1 MKLNS
6 SNPARSTATGTQKW
20 TSVSTRSSRL
30 EFAFGLSIVAIP
42 TPGRRS
48 AQAMP
53 WPPRRRLVVFARGLR
68 GGMFALVGF
77 PGLLDDVSVNGVGLL
92 DRQVGVGKG
101 EFWRIGEAGH
111 ALRPMRAAHH
121 DLIPVFMDFRRRV
134 AQIRNGAVFH
144 PGPAAVDARRVT
156 ALTIKRD
163 VEFFAIANRLQA
175 GFLSR
180 RFRHRR
186 NFDLRIGEWYAAA
199 KLERIETRGTP
210 LRFGRGHGAR
220 GREQARAGAPTH
232 RSNDVLLTLRRKS
245 HGNRVDRGLRLDG
258 PEFFPGVG

>member
-30 EFAFGLSIVAIP
+30 EFAFGLS
-42 TPGRRS
+42 
-48 AQAMP
+48 
-53 WPPRRRLVVFARGLR
+53 
-68 GGMFALVGF
+68 
-77 PGLLDDVSVNGVGLL
+77 
-92 DRQVGVGKG
+92 
-101 EFWRIGEAGH
+101 
-111 ALRPMRAAHH
+111 
-121 DLIPVFMDFRRRV
+121 
-134 AQIRNGAVFH
+134 
-144 PGPAAVDARRVT
+144 VDARRVT

-258 PEFFPGVG
+258 PEFFPGVGGIGGKFAGSLPLKNQVPGGRQYAAIHGDGFFGRPARGLGNRI